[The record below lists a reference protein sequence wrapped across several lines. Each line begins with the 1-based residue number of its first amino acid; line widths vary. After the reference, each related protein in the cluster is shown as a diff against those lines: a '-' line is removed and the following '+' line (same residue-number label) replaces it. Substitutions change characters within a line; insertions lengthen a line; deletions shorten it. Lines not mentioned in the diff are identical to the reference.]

1 MIKGKLA
8 RDVTVQPLAL
18 ARLLHLPPSDQLS
31 TRCNVPG
38 SLKFLGESNF
48 VKTTNESTGIP

>member
-31 TRCNVPG
+31 TRCNVQG
-38 SLKFLGESNF
+38 SSLTREIGKNSGPRF
-48 VKTTNESTGIP
+48 